1 MHRAGRVPA
10 LPPQPGAAAHHTE
23 VAAPARHAC
32 LLLVGRSQ
40 RHAAPAG
47 LLVMETGRRQRWMVP
62 GGYVDRGDDDA
73 AHAAFREMGE
83 ELLGLGKRAAAAQ
96 ARHLLAQAR
105 HTGVLRGPFVSADGS
120 HHAFAVLADGLVGS
134 GGGIDG
140 ALEAFVRNRECA
152 AAALV
157 PLSDGDGLPFVDDAD
172 TRRASVGGCHAAGT
186 LWRLFLCGGCATFG
200 RRRLHTVTP
209 LC

>member
-1 MHRAGRVPA
+1 MCSAAREAAAAAAEARAAMHRAGRVPA

-120 HHAFAVLADGLVGS
+120 HHAFAVLADGLVG
-134 GGGIDG
+134 
-140 ALEAFVRNRECA
+140 CA
-152 AAALV
+152 A
-157 PLSDGDGLPFVDDAD
+157 
-172 TRRASVGGCHAAGT
+172 R
-186 LWRLFLCGGCATFG
+186 
-200 RRRLHTVTP
+200 
-209 LC
+209 